1 MAHKEPKK
9 GPGFRSK
16 AKQQLESLIQ
26 SDNFGKKKSSSE
38 NTTWETQTGPHY
50 RTTSSN
56 SSKAVDRVLVR
67 GKFSSNGDL
76 REDLQDWNNQ
86 PEFFETSSTLET
98 ESDELSTYSQA
109 TTTTAFLGDFIY
121 DEFSSLDSEE
131 DIYARHP
138 DTCEYCREANEK
150 ARQEQEAAAATQ
162 FSTVVYFSTLLMK
175 SQFSSRVCKRMERSI
190 SCQTLVDPVPEPE
203 KDIASPSI
211 NGYVQLAFF

>member
-9 GPGFRSK
+9 TPGFRSK
-16 AKQQLESLIQ
+16 AKQQLESLIL
-26 SDNFGKKKSSSE
+26 SDNFGKRKSISA
-38 NTTWETQTGPHY
+38 NTTWQAQSGPHY
-50 RTTSSN
+50 NLKNTD
-56 SSKAVDRVLVR
+56 SSKAIDRVLVR

-76 REDLQDWNNQ
+76 REDLQDWNSQ

-98 ESDELSTYSQA
+98 ESDGLSTYSQA

-121 DEFSSLDSEE
+121 DEYSSINSEE

-150 ARQEQEAAAATQ
+150 ARQEEEAAATAQ
-162 FSTVVYFSTLLMK
+162 LSTVVYFSALLMK

-190 SCQTLVDPVPEPE
+190 SCQTLVDPTTEIE
-203 KDIASPSI
+203 EDIAPPAI